1 MYASHASAMDTA
13 VGSTVAAQWAP
24 RMIATVADSPGHSI
38 HVAQLRGWIAL
49 LLGRRHDHDAIA
61 ISGGAG
67 YTDVAGNRCAND
79 APPLLRLASR
89 LARFERQR
97 LAAAACERCVDTRTP
112 EDRDR
117 PTRRAEGDHLHKR
130 LQECRAQLRDEAW
143 AVGGRYREMGVRPGD
158 ISRTLV
164 GAVDRTLQ
172 LVAVADRPA
181 ASALRRE
188 LVRRGLQGY
197 HAAQLPL

>member
-1 MYASHASAMDTA
+1 MYASHGSAMDTA
-13 VGSTVAAQWAP
+13 GGSTVAAQWAP
-24 RMIATVADSPGHSI
+24 RPIATVADSPGHSI

-49 LLGRRHDHDAIA
+49 LLGRRQDDDAIA

-67 YTDVAGNRCAND
+67 YMDVAGNRCAND

-97 LAAAACERCVDTRTP
+97 LAVAACEGRVD
-112 EDRDR
+112 
-117 PTRRAEGDHLHKR
+117 GDHLHKR
-130 LQECRAQLRDEAW
+130 LQECGVQLRDDAW
-143 AVGGRYREMGVRPGD
+143 AVGGHYREMGIRPDD
-158 ISRTLV
+158 ISRTLAR
-164 GAVDRTLQ
+164 AVDRTLQ

-197 HAAQLPL
+197 HATQLPL